1 MNTIVIKDLN
11 EGASDVRELT
21 GKEMEST
28 KGGQGVME
36 PFGAWAIVDAIAAP
50 INLGDMIQK
59 YKDQQH
65 PK

>member
-21 GKEMEST
+21 AKEMEST
-28 KGGQGVME
+28 KGGQGIME

-50 INLGDMIQK
+50 IDVAGAIKNG
-59 YKDQQH
+59 H
-65 PK
+65 W